1 MVSHTLEEKKRESGA
16 NGMIATHR
24 TGKYSQLR
32 QNGVENWIIGNLFFI
47 TDVDYWQRKKK
58 YSLKILVWTY
68 ILLFTV
74 FLAAQHI
81 QM

>member
-32 QNGVENWIIGNLFFI
+32 QNGVEN
-47 TDVDYWQRKKK
+47 
-58 YSLKILVWTY
+58 
-68 ILLFTV
+68 
-74 FLAAQHI
+74 
-81 QM
+81 